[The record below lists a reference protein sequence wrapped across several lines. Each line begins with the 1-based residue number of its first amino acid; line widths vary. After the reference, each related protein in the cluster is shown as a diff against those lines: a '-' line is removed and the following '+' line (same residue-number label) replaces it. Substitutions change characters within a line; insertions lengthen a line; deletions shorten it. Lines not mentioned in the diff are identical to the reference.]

1 MMKRTLCF
9 IIFICAV
16 NIDAFGQLMI
26 RESFAAASQAQKPAS
41 FLWTIEKSPD
51 NIGFGTID
59 IGVRYAIDW
68 GEFIAGPTV
77 EYHKLSRES
86 NKYDRYSIGGSG
98 ELLLPV
104 IEIPWLGSP
113 YLTGHIAYENNR
125 IDNKDGLAWSL
136 SGTFFSRS
144 TAAPG
149 SQNRLWENSMFRYYP
164 HIGVEK
170 HPAVSD
176 VITDA
181 TLGFIQLN
189 FELWPW
195 IGRIQILGNYT
206 IVKKLNDESL
216 PDDLNRSSLSI
227 NLFLDQ
233 NERVGFGVEYMD
245 SASSK
250 DGFQRVRR
258 TVIGLKVKF

>member
-1 MMKRTLCF
+1 MMKRVLCL
-9 IIFICAV
+9 IVFICTV
-16 NIDAFGQLMI
+16 NIDSFGQLMI
-26 RESFAAASQAQKPAS
+26 RESFAAAAQAQKPAA
-41 FLWTIEKSPD
+41 FLWTVEKSPD

-77 EYHKLSRES
+77 EYHKLTRESRE
-86 NKYDRYSIGGSG
+86 YDRYSIGGSG
-98 ELLLPV
+98 ELMLPFF
-104 IEIPWLGSP
+104 EIPWLGSP
-113 YLTGHIAYENNR
+113 YLTGQIAYEHNR

-149 SQNRLWENSMFRYYP
+149 SQNKLWENSMMRYYP

-176 VITDA
+176 IISNA

-189 FELWPW
+189 FEFWPW
-195 IGRIQILGNYT
+195 IGWMQILGTYT
-206 IVKKLNDESL
+206 IVKKLNAEIL
-216 PDDLNRSSLSI
+216 PNELNRSSLSI
-227 NLFLDQ
+227 NLYLDP
-233 NERVGFGVEYMD
+233 NERIGLGAEYLD
-245 SASSK
+245 SASPK
-250 DGFQRVRR
+250 DGFERVRR
-258 TVIGLKVKF
+258 TVIGLKVKL